1 MMDAPS
7 AARSADPERAAELVT
22 ALARVRA
29 AIADSAAAAGRDAAE
44 ITLIAVTKGFG
55 VQDLELL
62 LGLGVSDIGE
72 SRDQEAR
79 GKLPTDLAD
88 RAVRV
93 HFIGQLQTNKCR
105 SVARYADAVHSVD
118 RPELASALSDAAQR
132 AEREIDV
139 FLQVNLD
146 RYGDSAA
153 SPTRGGVVEG
163 VLNALAADVAQRP
176 QLRLRGV
183 MAVAPN
189 GADAD
194 RAFAE
199 LARISADL
207 QREHPAATAI
217 SAGMSGDF
225 PAAIRHGA
233 THVRVGSALL
243 GHRTTGFG

>member
-1 MMDAPS
+1 MTDAQS

-22 ALARVRA
+22 ALARVRVNISDA
-29 AIADSAAAAGRDAAE
+29 ATGAGRDPAA

-55 VQDLELL
+55 VQDLEIL
-62 LGLGVSDIGE
+62 LGLGVLDIGE

-79 GKLPTDLAD
+79 AKLPADIAD

-105 SVARYADAVHSVD
+105 SVVRYADAVHSVD
-118 RPELASALSDAAQR
+118 RAELVSSLADAADR

-146 RYGDSAA
+146 EFGGSAA
-153 SPTRGGVVEG
+153 NPTRGGVREDG
-163 VLNALAADVAQRP
+163 LPALAAEVAARP
-176 QLRLRGV
+176 SLRLRGV

-189 GADAD
+189 GGDAY

-207 QREHPAATAI
+207 QRDHPAANAI

-225 PAAIRHGA
+225 TAAIQHGS